1 MGWIFDAAI
10 LLGEGAVMGMAEE
23 QNANKK
29 LVVCRSCHAEAERN
43 NAYCSM
49 CGSHE
54 LVRKDKFLKELEN
67 KAQAEKVLEKEFKRM
82 SFAFAELQALERGMH
97 CSSCIRDYTEN
108 ARFCSGCGAALVA
121 VQQEHIEALLLAKH
135 PWLAKNRL
143 ELRERKSQWEALTAD
158 QEKQNAERQEESS
171 QLVKSIAKRVAKVSI
186 RGVGKGLS
194 FLGKTIDQTIK

>member
-82 SFAFAELQALERGMH
+82 SLAFAELQALERGMH

-108 ARFCSGCGAALVA
+108 AHFCSGCGAALVA
-121 VQQEHIEALLLAKH
+121 VQKEHIEALLLAKH

>member
-1 MGWIFDAAI
+1 
-10 LLGEGAVMGMAEE
+10 MGMAEE

-82 SFAFAELQALERGMH
+82 SLAFAELQALERGMH
-97 CSSCIRDYTEN
+97 CSSCIAIIPKTPVS
-108 ARFCSGCGAALVA
+108 AQA
-121 VQQEHIEALLLAKH
+121 VERHWS
-135 PWLAKNRL
+135 PFRKNISKPYCL
-143 ELRERKSQWEALTAD
+143 Q
-158 QEKQNAERQEESS
+158 
-171 QLVKSIAKRVAKVSI
+171 SIH
-186 RGVGKGLS
+186 G
-194 FLGKTIDQTIK
+194 

>member
-67 KAQAEKVLEKEFKRM
+67 KAQAAKVLEKEFKRM

-108 ARFCSGCGAALVA
+108 AHFCSGCGAALVA
-121 VQQEHIEALLLAKH
+121 VQKEHIEALLLAKH

-158 QEKQNAERQEESS
+158 QEKQNDERQEESS

>member
-1 MGWIFDAAI
+1 
-10 LLGEGAVMGMAEE
+10 MGMAEE

-43 NAYCSM
+43 NAYCIM

-82 SFAFAELQALERGMH
+82 SLAFAELQALERGMH

-121 VQQEHIEALLLAKH
+121 VQQEYIEALVLAKH

-143 ELRERKSQWEALTAD
+143 ELRERKSQWQALTAD

-171 QLVKSIAKRVAKVSI
+171 QLVKSIAKRAAKISI

-194 FLGKTIDQTIK
+194 FLGKTIDKTIK

>member
-10 LLGEGAVMGMAEE
+10 LLGEGAVMGMTEE

-29 LVVCRSCHAEAERN
+29 LVVCRNCHAEAERN

-67 KAQAEKVLEKEFKRM
+67 KAQAAKVLEKEFKRM
-82 SFAFAELQALERGMH
+82 SLVFAELQALQRGMH
-97 CSSCIRDYTEN
+97 CSACIRDYTEN
-108 ARFCSGCGAALVA
+108 ARFCSGCGAALVT
-121 VQQEHIEALLLAKH
+121 VQQEYIEAVVLTRH
-135 PWLAKNRL
+135 PWLAKNSF

-171 QLVKSIAKRVAKVSI
+171 QLVKSIAKRAAKISI

-194 FLGKTIDQTIK
+194 FLGKTIDQAIK